1 MLPVLSDYHANEKE
15 RIRYWEK
22 CLVALWKMP
31 EPPEGWAEAARLRDE
46 QGLTKYTVVL
56 QSQQLQLRHDRA
68 ADQSH
73 HQNGPSLRWVVFQ
86 HTRGRCSCG

>member
-1 MLPVLSDYHANEKE
+1 MYPVLKDHRASEKE

-46 QGLTKYTVVL
+46 QGLTKYPVVL
-56 QSQQLQLRHDRA
+56 QSQQLQLRHD
-68 ADQSH
+68 
-73 HQNGPSLRWVVFQ
+73 
-86 HTRGRCSCG
+86 